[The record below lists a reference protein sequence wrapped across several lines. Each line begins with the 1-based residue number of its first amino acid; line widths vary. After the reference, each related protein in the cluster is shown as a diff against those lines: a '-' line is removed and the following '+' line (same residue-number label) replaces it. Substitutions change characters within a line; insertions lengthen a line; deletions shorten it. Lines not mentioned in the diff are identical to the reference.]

1 MSLLYLGS
9 AVENAINWLSINLDT
24 FFGGITWLVNGMVET
39 FQEVLLAPPSVIVAL
54 LISFLA
60 YYASAKSSGLFT
72 KAGWKAGRFLFLFT
86 FIGLMFLSRDELNVI
101 VANAVLKFDYWYIIG
116 ALLTIGIPAAFYY
129 KKTQKYGVFKKSGF
143 AEAGVKSIV
152 YFVILLALLIF
163 INKSAISIIVLED
176 SYWEETMLTF
186 ALVVTSAI
194 LALVIGIPIGI
205 WAAKSDA
212 VEETVRPALDFMQ
225 TMPPFVYL
233 IPAIL
238 FFSVGNVPGVVATVV
253 FALPPGVRFTSLG
266 IRNVQPDV
274 VEAAWSFGASNR
286 QLLYKVQLPLAKPTI
301 LAGINQVIML
311 SLSMVVIASM
321 VGAAGLGQA
330 VYKGILT
337 ANIALGFEAG
347 MGIVVVAII
356 LDRITQALGDSAKK
370 VEEE

>member
-1 MSLLYLGS
+1 MNLVYLGS
-9 AVENAINWLSINLDT
+9 AVENTINWLSENLDA
-24 FFGGITWLVNGMVET
+24 FFGGISWVVDGLVTT
-39 FQEVLLAPPSVIVAL
+39 FQNVLLAPPSILVAI

-60 YYASAKSSGLFT
+60 YYASAKGSGLFT
-72 KAGWKAGRFLFLFT
+72 KAGWKAGRFLFIFT
-86 FIGLMFLSRDELNVI
+86 FIGLLFLSRTEIKLFVDQVI
-101 VANAVLKFDYWYIIG
+101 VGFDYWFIIG
-116 ALLTIGIPAAFYY
+116 ALLTIAIPSLYY
-129 KKTQKYGVFKKSGF
+129 YRKAKKYGLFNKSGF
-143 AEAGVKSIV
+143 AEAGVKSLT
-152 YFVILLALLIF
+152 YFVILLVFLIF
-163 INKSAISIIVLED
+163 VNKEFSYVVVLED
-176 SYWEETMLTF
+176 TYWEETMLTF
-186 ALVVTSAI
+186 ALVVASAI
-194 LALVIGIPIGI
+194 LALLIGIPLGI
-205 WAAKSDA
+205 WAAKRDR
-212 VEETVRPALDFMQ
+212 VDNTIRPILDFMQ

-274 VEAAWSFGASNR
+274 VEAAWSFGASNK
-286 QLLYKVQLPLAKPTI
+286 QLLYKVQLPLAKSTI
-301 LAGINQVIML
+301 LAGVNQVIML

-356 LDRITQALGDSAKK
+356 LDRITQALGDSAKGI
-370 VEEE
+370 EQE

>member
-1 MSLLYLGS
+1 MNLIYLGS
-9 AVENAINWLSINLDT
+9 AVENAINWLSKNLDS

-39 FQEVLLAPPSVIVAL
+39 FQEVLLAPPAIIVAFI
-54 LISFLA
+54 ISLLA
-60 YYASAKSSGLFT
+60 YYASAKGSGLFK
-72 KAGWKAGRFLFLFT
+72 KAGWKAGKFLFLFT
-86 FIGLMFLSRDELNVI
+86 FIGLMFLSRNELKFLVDNI
-101 VANAVLKFDYWYIIG
+101 IINFDYWYILG
-116 ALLTIGIPAAFYY
+116 ALLTLAIPSYLYY
-129 KKTQKYGVFKKSGF
+129 KKTKKYGVFKKSAF
-143 AEAGVKSIV
+143 AVAGVRSIV

-163 INKSAISIIVLED
+163 FNKEVAYIIVLED
-176 SYWEETMLTF
+176 TYWEDTMLTF

-194 LALVIGIPIGI
+194 LALAIGIPIGI
-205 WAAKSDA
+205 WAAKSDR

-274 VEAAWSFGASNR
+274 VEAAWSFGASSR
-286 QLLYKVQLPLAKPTI
+286 QLLYKVQLPLAKSTI
-301 LAGINQVIML
+301 LAGVNQVIML

-356 LDRITQALGDSAKK
+356 LDRITQALGESAKK
-370 VEEE
+370 AKDE